1 MSDWRYIDELN
12 LEKFPSVRFDTRDFF
27 FIELTD
33 VNLSEYGKVLKY
45 PDRFCRSREFAEEWI
60 KNLEVITGGKAE
72 WRLLNFSGIKYAD
85 YWEMKYTQLISTPQG
100 YIVTNRLGKAIKW
113 DDLIESNIDKDALQT
128 HNL

>member
-60 KNLEVITGGKAE
+60 KNLETITGGKAE
-72 WRLLNFSGIKYAD
+72 WRMLNFGIKYAN
-85 YWEMKYTQLISTPQG
+85 YWEMKYVQLIGTPQG
-100 YIVTNRLGKAIKW
+100 YVVTNRHGRTIKW
-113 DDLIESNIDKDALQT
+113 NDLVEDNIDKDALQT